1 MSVVQVR
8 LVDRRVAAAV
18 PDWLLVTLVAAAVL
32 VVTGI
37 PYSAAYAFTPPGK
50 VFMGIV
56 LNVPDTAQYLSW
68 ARELSHAWLIE
79 DKLTSESGDPVFF
92 NLFWLVVGRLA
103 SALGLGLAQTLQA
116 LRPLAGALY
125 LGAIYWFVGLV
136 GGARSHRW
144 VAFLV
149 IATGGGLGWIWVVYK
164 QAAGSLPYPLD
175 LYVSEPNT
183 FLTVMAF
190 PFAAVAGAMIV
201 AILGLAALAFERDSL
216 RVALAAGVVA
226 LLLGLQHGY
235 DLLIVYAVVGPTAL
249 VLALRAGFR
258 PRPLVLGAAIC
269 VPSVPAAA
277 YLAYITHES
286 PIWRGVLAQYGNAGV
301 YTPDPLHL
309 LILMGLPLVAIVV
322 AGLPRAVGQG
332 WRGLGRTLRAEPR
345 ELLLAVWLVAGF
357 FLLYIP
363 TDFQIKMFS
372 AWQVP
377 VGIVATRLV
386 MARFASGASSSPIAT
401 ARRLD
406 VVVGLLFVL
415 SVLPVNAYLLVWRTV
430 DLARGEY
437 PYYLG
442 QDEVAAMQWLD
453 RNSDPSD
460 VVLSSLTIGQYV
472 PSQAGD
478 RAFLAH
484 WAQTL
489 DFYAKRD
496 AVARFFDAAEP
507 DRSRLKLLT
516 DQRIRY
522 VFVGPAERSI
532 GSYDPSTASYLRP
545 VFVSPSVT
553 VYDVVPTSAGRVG
566 ASP

>member
-1 MSVVQVR
+1 VSVVQAR

-18 PDWLLVTLVAAAVL
+18 PELLLVTLVVAAVL

-37 PYSAAYAFTPPGK
+37 PYSAAYAATPPGK

-68 ARELSHAWLIE
+68 ARELGHAWLIE

-125 LGAIYWFVGLV
+125 LGAIYWFVGLL
-136 GGARSHRW
+136 GGARPHRW

-190 PFAAVAGAMIV
+190 PFAAVAGAMII

-216 RVALAAGVVA
+216 GAALAAGILA

-235 DLLIVYAVVGPTAL
+235 DLLIVYTVVGLTAL
-249 VLALRAGFR
+249 VLALRAGVR
-258 PRPLVLGAAIC
+258 LRPLVLGAAIC
-269 VPSVPAAA
+269 LPSVPAAA
-277 YLAYITHES
+277 YLAYITHAS

-309 LILMGLPLVAIVV
+309 LILMGLPLIAVV
-322 AGLPRAVGQG
+322 GVGLPRAVGQG
-332 WRGLGRTLRAEPR
+332 WRGLGRAVRAEPR

-363 TDFQIKMFS
+363 TDFQIKMLS

-386 MARFASGASSSPIAT
+386 MARFASGSPIAT
-401 ARRLD
+401 TRRFD
-406 VVVGLLFVL
+406 VVVGMLFVL
-415 SVLPVNAYLLVWRTV
+415 SVLPVNAYLLVWRAV
-430 DLARGEY
+430 DLARGDY
-437 PYYLG
+437 PYYLH

-453 RNSDPSD
+453 RHSEPSD

-496 AVARFFDAAEP
+496 AVTRFFDASEP
-507 DRSRLKLLT
+507 DRSRLQLLT
-516 DQRIRY
+516 NQHIRY

-532 GSYDPSTASYLRP
+532 GSYDPSTASFLQP

-553 VYDVVPTSAGRVG
+553 VYDFVPTSARRAGS
-566 ASP
+566 SP